1 MASNVVQGPELR
13 FVIVTLDA
21 HLAGAFETA
30 KRNLVR
36 QMPALHLE
44 MHVAADWDTDP
55 AAAARA
61 RESIAK
67 AHCLAITQMFTE
79 EGTREILEAVQQRRD
94 KADAILVALST
105 SELMQNTKLGR
116 FSMAAKDN
124 GPFSLGALMR
134 KLRGK
139 REEGRSSGE
148 RQMNVLRTLPKIL
161 KFIPGTAQ
169 DVRAYFLLLQYWL
182 AGSDSNIENMIR
194 YYIDRFA
201 DGERKVYRGKL
212 KPSEPEEYPE
222 VGVWHP
228 DLPKRGIA
236 SERSALPAKGNK
248 GSVAV
253 MVGRSYLLAGNT
265 KHYTAVIRALEARG
279 LNTVPVYSSALDG
292 RPALEK
298 FCKDAQGRVTVDAL
312 VNLTGFSLVGG
323 PAYNDAPAAQCAL
336 AGLDVPYLSLQT
348 LEFQSI
354 DEWRKDARGL
364 NPLQAT
370 LQVAIPELDGAINPL
385 VFGGKGQSTADNPAP
400 ESVPIDDRVEIIA
413 DRIAK
418 LVRLRR
424 SPRET
429 RKVAIILFNF
439 PPNAGNTG
447 SAAYLNVFAS
457 LQRTLAAMKEAGY
470 TVDLPRDVDELRTMV
485 CDGNREQY
493 GSPANIHTIVPTEKH
508 VRRETY
514 LKEIE
519 NTWGPAPGKVLTD
532 GSGLFVMGRQ
542 FGNVFVGVQPSF
554 GWEGDP
560 MRLLFEGNFAPTH
573 AFSAFYRWLREDYD
587 ADVVLHFGTHGA
599 LEFMPGKQA
608 GLSAECWP
616 ERLIRDLP
624 NVYLYASNNSSEG
637 TLAKRR
643 GGATLVSYL
652 TPPIANS
659 GLYKGLA
666 DLKAALDRYRA
677 AEAEGERATLAGML
691 QQQGAALDLCAAE
704 PAWSVDER
712 EMSITRLRERLLE
725 IEYSLIPVGLHVVGE
740 GMSPEER
747 LGTLRAFTRNGR
759 PDADLPSLVD
769 AIKGTATTPDV
780 IARAEAAADRA
791 IEAIVEKGSAAWGRD
806 AIARDGWARHTLAME
821 GSDLIAI
828 GRCLDDLAKID
839 QMLREDTELGGI
851 LRALDG
857 RYLLPAPGGDLL
869 RTPQVLP
876 TGRNVYGFDPYRVP
890 SAYAM
895 LEGRAR
901 TETLLKRITEDGSP
915 LPETVAFVLW
925 GTDNMKSEGTPLAQ
939 VMALMGVAPR
949 FDGVGRLCGA
959 RLISLEQLGRPR
971 IDVVVTLSG
980 IFRDLLP
987 LQVKLL
993 AEAALLCA
1001 KADEPEEMNFIKK
1014 HTREHME
1021 ALGVDLE
1028 TAALRVYSNADG
1040 AYGSNVN
1047 LLVET
1052 GRYENEDQLADQFV
1066 QRKSYAYGMKGAPRA
1081 QADLMKRQLGGA
1093 SVAFQNIDSVELGAT
1108 DIDQYVESLG
1118 GLNRVI
1124 TKERG
1129 EEVAVYMGDFT
1140 GEKGKVRTLR
1150 EQVELESRNRMLNP
1164 KWYEAQIANGYEGV
1178 RNLAGHLT
1186 ATFGWSA
1193 TGGKETVPQFVYTEV
1208 TQTFVLDQAM
1218 REKLAKLNP
1227 NAAVAIAQ
1235 RLLEANDRGYWQ
1247 PSQEILD
1254 QLRDATAELEDRLEG
1269 VYAGS

>member
-1 MASNVVQGPELR
+1 MATSVVQGPELR

-30 KRNLVR
+30 RRNLVR
-36 QMPALHLE
+36 QVPALKLE
-44 MHVAADWDTDP
+44 MHVAAEWDTDP
-55 AAAARA
+55 AAAERA
-61 RESIAK
+61 RQAIGR
-67 AHCLAITQMFTE
+67 AHCLAITQIFTE
-79 EGTREILEAVQQRRD
+79 EGTREILEAVRARRD
-94 KADAILVALST
+94 AADAVLCALCT
-105 SELMQNTKLGR
+105 SELMQNTKLGK

-124 GPFSLGALMR
+124 GPFSLGTLLR

-148 RQMNVLRTLPKIL
+148 RQMHVLRTLPKL
-161 KFIPGTAQ
+161 LRFIPGTAQ

-182 AGSDSNIENMIR
+182 AGSDTNIEQMVR
-194 YYIDRFA
+194 YCIDRFA
-201 DGERKVYRGKL
+201 AGERTVYRGAL
-212 KPSEPEEYPE
+212 KPGEPEEYPE

-236 SERSALPAKGNK
+236 ADRAALPARGTQ
-248 GSVAV
+248 GAVGV

-265 KHYTAVIRALEARG
+265 RHYAAVVRALEARG
-279 LNTVPVYSSALDG
+279 LDAVPVFASALDG
-292 RPALEK
+292 RPALDA
-298 FCKDAQGRVTVDAL
+298 FCKDAQGRPTIDAL

-336 AGLDVPYLSLQT
+336 AGLDVPYASLQT
-348 LEFQSI
+348 LEFQTI
-354 DEWRKDARGL
+354 DEWRADARGL

-370 LQVAIPELDGAINPL
+370 LQVAIPELDGATLPL
-385 VFGGKGQSTADNPAP
+385 VYGGKGKASPEVPAP
-400 ESVPIDDRVEIIA
+400 ESVPIADRVEVVA
-413 DRIAK
+413 DRVARW
-418 LVRLRR
+418 VRLRR
-424 SPRET
+424 TPRDR
-429 RKVAIILFNF
+429 RKVAVILFNF

-470 TVDLPRDVDELRTMV
+470 RVDLPRDVDELRAAV

-493 GSPANIHTIVPTEKH
+493 GAPANVHTVIPADRHVATE
-508 VRRETY
+508 RY
-514 LKEIE
+514 LAEIE
-519 NTWGPAPGKVLTD
+519 ATWGPAPGKQLTD
-532 GSGLFVMGRQ
+532 GRGLFVMGRQ
-542 FGNVFVGVQPSF
+542 FGHVFVGVQPSF

-573 AFSAFYRWLREDYD
+573 AFSAFYRWLRDDYG

-608 GLSAECWP
+608 GLSGDCWP

-677 AEAEGERATLAGML
+677 AEAEGERATLAAML
-691 QQQGAALDLCAAE
+691 QAQGAALDLCAAE
-704 PAWSVDER
+704 PAWPAEGR
-712 EMSITRLRERLLE
+712 EPAVARLRERLLE

-740 GMSPEER
+740 GMTPEER
-747 LGTLRAFTRNGR
+747 RGTLRAFARNGR
-759 PDADLPSLVD
+759 PEADLPSLVD
-769 AIKGTATTPDV
+769 AIKGMATTPDV
-780 IARAEAAADRA
+780 VARAEAAADKA
-791 IEAIVEKGSAAWGRD
+791 VDAIVEKGSAAWGRD

-821 GSDLIAI
+821 GSDLAQI
-828 GRCLDDLAKID
+828 GRCLDDLARID
-839 QMLREDTELGGI
+839 AMLREDTEVPGI

-857 RYLLPAPGGDLL
+857 RYVPPAPGGDLL
-869 RTPQVLP
+869 RMPQVLP

-895 LEGRAR
+895 LEGKAR
-901 TETLLKRITEDGSP
+901 TEQLLARVTADGAP

-959 RLISLEQLGRPR
+959 RLIPLEQLKRPR

-1001 KADEPEEMNFIKK
+1001 KADEPEALNFVRK

-1021 ALGVDLE
+1021 RLGVDLE

-1052 GRYENEDQLADQFV
+1052 GRFEDEDELADQFV
-1066 QRKSYAYGMKGAPRA
+1066 QRKAFAYGVKGTPRA
-1081 QADLMKRQLGGA
+1081 QAALMKRQLAGA

-1129 EEVAVYMGDFT
+1129 AEVAVYMGDFT
-1140 GEKGKVRTLR
+1140 GEQGKVRTLR

-1164 KWYEAQIANGYEGV
+1164 RWYEAQIANGYEGV

-1193 TGGKETVPQFVYTEV
+1193 TGGTDTVPQFVYTEV
-1208 TQTFVLDQAM
+1208 TQTFVLDTAM
-1218 REKLAKLNP
+1218 REKLATLNP

-1235 RLLEANDRGYWQ
+1235 RLLEANDRGYWR
-1247 PSQEILD
+1247 PSQDMLD
-1254 QLRDATAELEDRLEG
+1254 RLRDATAELEDRLEG
-1269 VYAGS
+1269 VYAG